1 MPAGLTTPAVLVCIW
16 VCHCAGVSRQR
27 EVYMMAANYLQSLNW
42 RAQPEYLNHI
52 LTFYTKA
59 AAADSLA
66 QFYLGCAQTELSQFR
81 SYDKALQVRF
91 STATV
96 L

>member
-1 MPAGLTTPAVLVCIW
+1 
-16 VCHCAGVSRQR
+16 
-27 EVYMMAANYLQSLNW
+27 MAANYLQTLNW

-66 QFYLGCAQTELSQFR
+66 QFYISCAQTELNQFR
-81 SYDKALQVRF
+81 SYDKAVQVSWQDLC
-91 STATV
+91 STGCMSQQGATV
-96 L
+96 SQQ